1 MLELLD
7 LRTGRAAQPRRLEID
22 PSVEQT
28 VREIVARVRAER
40 DDALLDL
47 TVRFDG
53 ADLRERGLIVT
64 PAEFADAEETV
75 PAEVKAAIDALVGRL
90 EDLHRRQLPGAGW
103 TNGEA
108 SASASS

>member
-7 LRTGRAAQPRRLEID
+7 LRTGRGGSSRRLEID